1 MLVEQLSLGGITLH
15 YLTGL
20 HGRRCRTG
28 TPQRAPGVQK
38 WAAGGC
44 TCTQYSTSTAYGG
57 ANGRLCDCS
66 GCWFI
71 TLARSRPI
79 LLIIIFVKL
88 IISVSVSVTVPMNYT
103 RITLINQQN
112 GFWGKC
118 FVHMDVLP
126 FRERLMSSPFISVLT
141 SVISHRRIVL
151 RRALRLSCLYPQ
163 RGSYLLSLKAK
174 QSVYSGGG
182 GELHMARI
190 EWYSIHTFLLISY
203 SVIYFLS
210 SSLSP
215 SAWLD
220 SVIFTRHILK
230 DEMLRHSLY
239 L

>member
-1 MLVEQLSLGGITLH
+1 MSPLATLRQPSLPGHFSSDCCSTHCRGRQAWWGGGWRVGVLVSWIAGGERRQKKKGFAVMLVEQLSLGGITLH

-141 SVISHRRIVL
+141 SIISHRRIVL
-151 RRALRLSCLYPQ
+151 RRALRLSSLYP
-163 RGSYLLSLKAK
+163 
-174 QSVYSGGG
+174 
-182 GELHMARI
+182 
-190 EWYSIHTFLLISY
+190 
-203 SVIYFLS
+203 
-210 SSLSP
+210 
-215 SAWLD
+215 
-220 SVIFTRHILK
+220 
-230 DEMLRHSLY
+230 
-239 L
+239 